1 MEKTLKICTPSIQT
15 FLNHAYPLAI
25 LEKDDVFSGW
35 FFTNYAQLYT
45 FNNRKNPVGDFK
57 IDFYSHNGKYPNVP
71 FLEFANMDGHI
82 IRTFEKSILDI
93 VIENIDLNYYL
104 EVGID
109 EYYWSNKTSYMQK
122 HFHHDNLIYGY
133 NNNDR
138 VLYYLGYNKEMIFG
152 QYSVSYEE
160 FVLSFTEDPDSTIK
174 FIKNITPELTSTT
187 TKYVYHFNLN
197 FDLDIFR
204 IYLEDFLNS
213 RNSFLTHRG
222 SEDSVFG
229 LAIYDELIKRLSND
243 TVLSKDM
250 RLFRIIWEH
259 KNIFSKRIDFL
270 NSKGYLK
277 DGNYES
283 LLDKSRSLFN
293 ESFLLKNLSMKYAIT
308 NDMRFF
314 SQILTKL
321 KEIQLS
327 EEQLVTDLLVS
338 IT

>member
-1 MEKTLKICTPSIQT
+1 MEKKLEIQTPSIQT

-25 LEKDDVFSGW
+25 LEKEEAFSGW
-35 FFTNYAQLYT
+35 FYTNYTQLYT
-45 FNNRKNPVGDFK
+45 FYNRKNPVGDFK
-57 IDFYSHNGKYPNVP
+57 IDFYSHNGKYPTIP
-71 FLEFANMDGHI
+71 FIEFGSIDGHTI
-82 IRTFEKSILDI
+82 KTLGKSILDI

-109 EYYWSNKTSYMQK
+109 EYYWSNKASYMQE

-138 VLYYLGYNKEMIFG
+138 VLYYLGYNKDMIFG
-152 QYSVSYEE
+152 QYSVPYEE
-160 FVLSFTEDPDSTIK
+160 FVLSFTENPDSNIK
-174 FIKNITPELTSTT
+174 FIKNITPELTSIT

-204 IYLEDFLNS
+204 TYLEDFLKS

-229 LAIYDELIKRLSND
+229 LAVYDELIKRCSND
-243 TVLSKDM
+243 TILSEDM

-259 KNIFSKRIDFL
+259 KKVFNKRIDYL
-270 NSKGYLK
+270 NSKGCLK
-277 DGNYES
+277 TGSYEGLS
-283 LLDKSRSLFN
+283 NKSRSLCN
-293 ESFLLKNLSMKYAIT
+293 ESLLLKNLSMKYSIT
-308 NDMRFF
+308 NDMKVF
-314 SQILTKL
+314 SKILTKL